1 MLFAMENRVYI
12 SIPLDSLI
20 VSGIISGSIIKIT
33 AADGLIILERCK
45 DEVCDC
51 DCICDEC
58 REKHEFEGSEN
69 EK

>member
-1 MLFAMENRVYI
+1 MLFTMENRVYI
-12 SIPLDSLI
+12 SMPLDLLI

-33 AADGLIILERCK
+33 ATDGLIILERCK

-58 REKHEFEGSEN
+58 REKHEFEGSED
-69 EK
+69 E

>member
-1 MLFAMENRVYI
+1 MENRVYI

-20 VSGIISGSIIKIT
+20 VSVITSGSTIKIT
-33 AADGLIILERCK
+33 AADGLIILERCE
-45 DEVCDC
+45 DEVC

-58 REKHEFEGSEN
+58 REKCEFEKSED

>member
-1 MLFAMENRVYI
+1 MENRVYI

-33 AADGLIILERCK
+33 ATDGLIILERCK

-51 DCICDEC
+51 DCIFVMSAEKSMNLESEDE
-58 REKHEFEGSEN
+58 K
-69 EK
+69 

>member
-1 MLFAMENRVYI
+1 MENRVYI

-33 AADGLIILERCK
+33 AADGLIILERCT

-51 DCICDEC
+51 ACICDEC
-58 REKHEFEGSEN
+58 RETMNLKEVRMNNDEIV
-69 EK
+69 

>member
-1 MLFAMENRVYI
+1 MENRVYI
-12 SIPLDSLI
+12 SMPLDLLI

-33 AADGLIILERCK
+33 ATDGLIILERCK

-58 REKHEFEGSEN
+58 RETMNLKEVRMNNDEIV
-69 EK
+69 